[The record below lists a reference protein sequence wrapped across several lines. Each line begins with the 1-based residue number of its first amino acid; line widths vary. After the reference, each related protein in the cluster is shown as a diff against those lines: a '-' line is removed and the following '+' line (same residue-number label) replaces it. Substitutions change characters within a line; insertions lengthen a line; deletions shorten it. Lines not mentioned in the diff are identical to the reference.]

1 MRWNSVFGVLSLVL
15 FENSKPN
22 QLPRRIALVD
32 CNNFYASCERVF
44 KPAWNN
50 RPLGVLSNNDGCIIA
65 RSNEL
70 KAAGIPM
77 GAPYFKCKAAL
88 DQMGAIVVSSNYS
101 LYGDMSSRVMD
112 TLARYTPDIEI
123 YSIDEAWL
131 DLTGF
136 PAETLD
142 AYGRQIVAETHQYT
156 GIPVSMGIAPTKV
169 LAKLANRI
177 CKKRNIPGQVFNIG
191 SAHALDDILRSVA
204 VEDVWGIGRKLSKKL
219 NEKHHIFTALDLRN
233 ADPYA
238 MRRHYSVVM
247 QRLIMELRGEPCLF
261 FDEVEPKQQI
271 IASRSFGERV
281 TQKQDLYEAVSTHT
295 ARACEKLRAQGS
307 VASGINVSIRTGAF
321 QEKAHYYGKQT
332 SIHFA
337 TPTANTSQMIQ
348 AAQAGVDTIFKQGPR
363 YAKAGIMLFNIQAAG
378 VCQYDLFDEQTT
390 PESDDLMGTIDA
402 INKRYG
408 KKTVFFGAQ
417 GINNRWAMKRNQ
429 MTNRFTT
436 SWDELVKV

>member
-1 MRWNSVFGVLSLVL
+1 MSYV
-15 FENSKPN
+15 NSKSD
-22 QLPRRIALVD
+22 QHPRRIALVD

-44 KPAWNN
+44 KPAWDQ
-50 RPLGVLSNNDGCIIA
+50 RPIGVLSNNDGCIIA

-77 GAPYFKCKAAL
+77 GAPYFQCKEAL
-88 DQMGAIVVSSNYS
+88 EAIGAIVVSSNYS
-101 LYGDMSSRVMD
+101 LYGDMSARVMD
-112 TLARYTPDIEI
+112 TLARFTPDIEI

-131 DLTGF
+131 DFTGF

-142 AYGRQIVAETHQYT
+142 AYGRKVVAETHKAT

-191 SAHALDDILRSVA
+191 SADALDDVLRSVA
-204 VEDVWGIGRKLSKKL
+204 VEDVWGIGRKWSKKL
-219 NEKHHIFTALDLRN
+219 KEQHHIYTALDLRN
-233 ADPYA
+233 ADPAA
-238 MRRHYSVVM
+238 MRKYYSIVM
-247 QRLIMELRGEPCLF
+247 QRLILELRGEPCLF
-261 FDEVEPKQQI
+261 YDEVEPKQQI

-281 TQKQDLYEAVSTHT
+281 TQKQDLYEAISTHT

-307 VASGINVSIRTGAF
+307 VAKSINVSIRTGAF
-321 QEKAHYYGKQT
+321 QEKDRYFSKQT
-332 SIHFA
+332 SVHLA
-337 TPTANTSQMIQ
+337 TATANTSQMIT
-348 AAQAGVDTIFKQGPR
+348 AAKAGIDQIFQQGPR
-363 YAKAGIMLFNIQAAG
+363 YAKAGVMLLNIQAADTL
-378 VCQYDLFDEQTT
+378 QYDLFEEPPP
-390 PESDDLMGTIDA
+390 PESDDLMNTIDH
-402 INKRYG
+402 INRRYG

-417 GINNRWAMKRNQ
+417 GIENHWAMKRGK